1 VAPLVITL
9 AVALAIVAPSLGVAE
24 NYWGP
29 GNCSGKTSV
38 QVMTHAE
45 LSALRD
51 VQQSNYNQFFG
62 TSTLTPQADADGD
75 PVSCNERIAYN
86 SFRSRAHFCTAIV
99 HETGHVR
106 DLTFDNPNDPA
117 HSPDKN
123 NIMSAGVKMFA
134 GCMYRFPPSFVK
146 RQSYVPKHRRWNCQP
161 SAKLIV
167 WTCRRKGLMR
177 TYYQNSWD
185 S

>member
-1 VAPLVITL
+1 MIEL
-9 AVALAIVAPSLGVAE
+9 AVALAIAAPSLEVAE

-29 GNCSGKTSV
+29 GNCNGETTV

-51 VQQSNYNQFFG
+51 EQQRKYNEFFG
-62 TSTLTPQADADGD
+62 TNSASRPSIADGN
-75 PVSCNERIAYN
+75 PRNCTERIAYDV
-86 SFRSRAHFCTAIV
+86 FYSRADFCTTIV

-106 DLTFDNPNDPA
+106 DLTFDNPSDPA
-117 HSPDKN
+117 HSADEN
-123 NIMSAGVKMFA
+123 NVMNPSPKMFTA
-134 GCMYRFPPSFVK
+134 CMYKFPPSFVA
-146 RQSYVPKHRRWNCQP
+146 RQPYVPAYRRWKCQP
-161 SAKLIV
+161 SAKLVV

-185 S
+185 K